1 MKRCLMISLLAVF
14 FGAGVVTARAAD
26 MPVEAKI
33 LLNTSESWD
42 GAAYERYPAG
52 TPELTVLQLV
62 IAPNIALPWHQ
73 HPMPNVAY
81 VVSGELL
88 VEKQE
93 GGAKKRLVA
102 GDVLPEMVNSVHRGV
117 TGESGVILIVF
128 YAGVKG
134 MKLSE

>member
-1 MKRCLMISLLAVF
+1 MNHCLMITLLTVF
-14 FGAGVVTARAAD
+14 FGATVVAARAAD
-26 MPVEAKI
+26 TPVEAKI
-33 LLNTSESWD
+33 LLNTSESWG
-42 GAAYERYPAG
+42 GAAYECYPAG
-52 TPELTVLQLV
+52 TPESTVLRLV
-62 IAPNIALPWHQ
+62 IAPNTALPWHK

-117 TGESGVILIVF
+117 TGEAGVILIVF